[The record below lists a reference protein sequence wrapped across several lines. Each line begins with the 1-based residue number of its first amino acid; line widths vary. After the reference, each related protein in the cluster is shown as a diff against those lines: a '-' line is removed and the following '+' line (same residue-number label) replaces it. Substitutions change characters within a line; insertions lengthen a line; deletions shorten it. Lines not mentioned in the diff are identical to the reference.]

1 MIVVL
6 VPVRCGPGL
15 INFSPLSFQRVK
27 ELEEEAR
34 AKSPGFRGKVDPM
47 LVTDQFLERPRMGQR
62 FFGFR
67 FDNLHADGLSMS
79 LETLNK
85 VFTTLATA
93 QGLELK
99 SE

>member
-1 MIVVL
+1 M
-6 VPVRCGPGL
+6 
-15 INFSPLSFQRVK
+15 QRVK

-34 AKSPGFRGKVDPM
+34 AKSAGFKGKVDPM
-47 LVTDQFLERPRMGQR
+47 TVAEHFLEHPRMEQR

-67 FDNLHADGLSMS
+67 FDDLCAEGLSLK

-85 VFTTLATA
+85 VFTTLATI